1 MTVSSQERGTHV
13 VFVHA
18 AVVADWLLLLNK
30 HDTRKFLH
38 THVLVMPNTKFRGP
52 QTVATDNIAHCC
64 CPNDLC

>member
-1 MTVSSQERGTHV
+1 M
-13 VFVHA
+13 FVHA

-30 HDTRKFLH
+30 HDTRRFLH
-38 THVLVMPNTKFRGP
+38 THVLVMPNTKFRGL